1 MNIHNIP
8 NKIPNKLSNNGARK
22 VSPAINKGLGVV
34 SVNGVSDFSGVLGS
48 ALEATESASSIE
60 KLKALEK
67 GDKKDD
73 AGLRDATREFEAYF
87 VNMLLKQVRK
97 TLSDGGL
104 TEKSEARKNFESML
118 DQEYAK
124 LLSEGEG
131 IGLGKAM
138 YEAMKKS
145 YF

>member
-1 MNIHNIP
+1 MNIHRIRNMGIP
-8 NKIPNKLSNNGARK
+8 KAAP
-22 VSPAINKGLGVV
+22 
-34 SVNGVSDFSGVLGS
+34 
-48 ALEATESASSIE
+48 ATESKPTLPSSSMGMGKIQGAGDFSSALNAALETTSDSSIE
-60 KLKALEK
+60 KLKALES
-67 GDKKDD
+67 GEKKDD
-73 AGLRDATREFEAYF
+73 VGLREATREFESYF

-97 TLSDGGL
+97 TLNDGGL

-138 YEAMKKS
+138 YEAMKKT

>member
-1 MNIHNIP
+1 MNIHRVP
-8 NKIPNKLSNNGARK
+8 QVSTHRVPSPKTGASAGLSAGA
-22 VSPAINKGLGVV
+22 SA
-34 SVNGVSDFSGVLGS
+34 DFSNILNS
-48 ALEATESASSIE
+48 ALEATGTDSSIE
-60 KLKALEK
+60 KLKAIEQ
-67 GDKKDD
+67 GEKKDD
-73 AGLRDATREFEAYF
+73 EELREATREFESYF

-97 TLSDGGL
+97 TLNDGGL
-104 TEKSEARKNFESML
+104 TEKSEARKNFESLL

-124 LLSEGEG
+124 LMSEGEG